1 VEHALV
7 DIAGLELRAERT
19 ERRATGV
26 GSGVRILPVRARKRS
41 GAIEV
46 TSRGIARAGSGP
58 GREAHRDFD
67 LVPHEHLRDEREALA
82 AGGETRGRHGVEAA
96 SDADRGCVT

>member
-1 VEHALV
+1 MEHALV

-26 GSGVRILPVRARKRS
+26 GSGVRILSRAGAKKKRS
-41 GAIEV
+41 DR
-46 TSRGIARAGSGP
+46 RGIARAGSGP